1 MIEQIINERGFYIS
15 DLNAIVIADLHIG
28 YEKELERRG
37 ITVRKNTEKM
47 VERIKKLMEKY
58 SAEKLIILGDVKHDI
73 GGFEE
78 DISLLKEIGMKILIA
93 KGNHDGNLEKYEN
106 FEIHSSRG
114 FTLGNYGFFHGHSWP
129 SREIMRKKY
138 VFIGHIHPEI
148 MLPDSL
154 GNMHRYPCHLV
165 GRLTERGR
173 EKYDGEPIIFVV
185 AAFNP
190 LLGSA
195 DVDIGPLLKNGIIG
209 NFDVYLLNGAY
220 LGKYDKLK
228 H

>member
-1 MIEQIINERGFYIS
+1 
-15 DLNAIVIADLHIG
+15 
-28 YEKELERRG
+28 
-37 ITVRKNTEKM
+37 
-47 VERIKKLMEKY
+47 
-58 SAEKLIILGDVKHDI
+58 
-73 GGFEE
+73 
-78 DISLLKEIGMKILIA
+78 
-93 KGNHDGNLEKYEN
+93 
-106 FEIHSSRG
+106 
-114 FTLGNYGFFHGHSWP
+114 
-129 SREIMRKKY
+129 
-138 VFIGHIHPEI
+138 